1 MQENRVLTALVVC
14 CSLTFVD
21 PISNPAEKKL
31 SCNPELLAYNESK
44 FRVVRCFASTFL
56 RCRLFRSLGKKY
68 VLFRVLQESRS
79 CWPHLFGI
87 AGLSLLSL
95 PLTLLYPLP
104 LKIVVDSVLGAQP
117 LPPWLVRTV
126 PLLRGR
132 GASLEAAIGILLGI
146 ALLVSIQSLAAWWL
160 QTYTG
165 EKLVWDFRAR
175 LLNHVQRLPLM
186 FHDRYGAIDS
196 VYRIQHDAPS
206 IQYVTIQ
213 GVVPLMTAVFTLVGM
228 IVVTARMDP
237 VLSLVA
243 LLITPVLYLLSLGC
257 SRLVRQRSET
267 IKDLDSSA
275 LAVIQEVIGS
285 IRVIKAFGQENREH
299 DRFVRRS
306 AKRMSQQVH
315 LSIQQAVFNVLIG
328 LTIAL
333 GTAAALYVGVRHV
346 REGVLTVGSLL
357 MIMAY
362 IAQVYQPL
370 QTFTAK
376 VTDLQVW
383 LASLDRTFSLLDQ
396 QPEIAEWESARKLP
410 TARGEFEF
418 RNVNFVYDDS
428 GRGLQNLSFRIPAG
442 TRVGIVGATGAG
454 KTTLLNLLMR
464 FYDPTSGEVLL
475 DGRDIREYRIADL
488 RRQFAVVLQEPVL
501 FAASISENI
510 AYGKPDASDNEII
523 AAACAAASHD
533 FILNLP
539 EGYDTQVGERGSR
552 LSGGERQRISLA
564 RAFLRNSPILI
575 LDEPTSSVDV
585 HTEAAIME
593 ATERLMS
600 DRTTFMIAHRLSTL
614 KSCDLVLVLDQGN
627 LVEIKACATDTWA
640 RAASK

>member
-1 MQENRVLTALVVC
+1 M
-14 CSLTFVD
+14 
-21 PISNPAEKKL
+21 L
-31 SCNPELLAYNESK
+31 S
-44 FRVVRCFASTFL
+44 
-56 RCRLFRSLGKKY
+56 
-68 VLFRVLQESRS
+68 ESRS
-79 CWPHLFGI
+79 CWPHLLGI
-87 AGLSLLSL
+87 AGLSIISL

-104 LKIVVDSVLGAQP
+104 LKVVVDSVLGTQP
-117 LPPWLVRTV
+117 LPPWLIHAV
-126 PLLRGR
+126 PWLRGR
-132 GASLEAAIGILLGI
+132 SASLEAAIGILLGI
-146 ALLVSIQSLAAWWL
+146 ALFVSLQSLAAWWL

-186 FHDRYGAIDS
+186 FHDRYGATDS

-213 GVVPLMTAVFTLVGM
+213 GLVPLMTAVFTLVAM
-228 IVVTARMDP
+228 IVVTARMD
-237 VLSLVA
+237 VILA
-243 LLITPVLYLLSLGC
+243 LIALTITPALFLLSLGC
-257 SRLVRQRSET
+257 SRIVRKRSET
-267 IKDLDSSA
+267 IKNLDSSA

-306 AKRMSQQVH
+306 AKRMSQQVR
-315 LSIQQAVFNVLIG
+315 LSIQQAAFNVLIG
-328 LTIAL
+328 LTIAF
-333 GTAAALYVGVRHV
+333 GTAAALYFGVRHV
-346 REGVLTVGSLL
+346 RAGTLTIGSLL

-362 IAQVYQPL
+362 IAQIYQPL
-370 QTFTAK
+370 QTLTGK

-383 LASLDRTFSLLDQ
+383 LASLDRTFALLDQ
-396 QPEIAEWESARKLP
+396 QPEIAERPGAHRIAA
-410 TARGEFEF
+410 ARGAFEF
-418 RNVNFVYDDS
+418 RNVSFAYDES
-428 GRGLQNLSFRIPAG
+428 GRGLQDLSFHIPAG

-464 FYDPTSGEVLL
+464 FYDPSAGEVLL
-475 DGRDIREYRIADL
+475 DGQDIREYRIADL
-488 RRQFAVVLQEPVL
+488 RKQYAVVLQEPVL
-501 FAASISENI
+501 FASSIAENI
-510 AYGKPDASDNEII
+510 AYGKPDASDEEIT
-523 AAACAAASHD
+523 AAATAAASHD

-593 ATERLMS
+593 ATERLIS
-600 DRTTFMIAHRLSTL
+600 GRTTFMIAHRLSTL
-614 KSCDLVLVLDQGN
+614 KTCDLILVLDQGR
-627 LVEIKACATDTWA
+627 LVEIKECAPEAWMK
-640 RAASK
+640 AAAT